1 MQCLSPKRL
10 ACMTLW
16 DSLKR
21 PLPLSKRVPRRLLSL
36 LCTMEVIPRVLSC
49 LANLHLQTSGYIQQG
64 LSRELCRLQK
74 PFEVLQAVTSCSYT
88 GASHSASPQK
98 TTMFGKGLRAVLS
111 PFGIRRFSGVFQ
123 ASHAVFS
130 AQMPAVS
137 AYLLSA
143 FLSARCATARA
154 SQSGWYILLLNCS
167 SQASLGTRDAAT
179 GRSVHPK
186 LEAARLKVAS
196 HSMAALCQQHPQA
209 HHRQGSLTRIL
220 RWTIYL
226 HCESLLAQHV
236 TGLLHHCFIR

>member
-1 MQCLSPKRL
+1 MSMPGAAPHAEANILNGAQAEEDSTHISYLSEIVPQSVISSELVPSKCVAETASKAAWCYAGRLMQCLSPKRL

-49 LANLHLQTSGYIQQG
+49 LAKLHLQTSCYIPQG
-64 LSRELCRLQK
+64 LSHELCKFQK
-74 PFEVLQAVTSCSYT
+74 PFEVLQAVTSCSYA

-123 ASHAVFS
+123 ASHAVSS

-137 AYLLSA
+137 AYLLRA
-143 FLSARCATARA
+143 FLSARCATVRA
-154 SQSGWYILLLNCS
+154 SQSG
-167 SQASLGTRDAAT
+167 
-179 GRSVHPK
+179 
-186 LEAARLKVAS
+186 
-196 HSMAALCQQHPQA
+196 
-209 HHRQGSLTRIL
+209 
-220 RWTIYL
+220 
-226 HCESLLAQHV
+226 
-236 TGLLHHCFIR
+236 